1 MQGTQRHHVR
11 ASASSSRDSA
21 HVALASRAFCSS
33 LLVAAEKTPVFV
45 ISKPSKR
52 NSVLLTTHVDH
63 ALTPDK
69 LATLGDA
76 LAKALVPLH
85 SHHAVP
91 GIEARAVH
99 VFLYPSL
106 CSFQQASLPQPEFSL
121 ILGAVVHL
129 TSMASPGFAESRS
142 ERRRRLG
149 FFFPWRIYEHIIPL
163 KRGQAPLRAHAL
175 LQFIVRS

>member
-1 MQGTQRHHVR
+1 MQATQRHHVR

-21 HVALASRAFCSS
+21 HVALASRAICSS
-33 LLVAAEKTPVFV
+33 LLAAAEKTPMLV

-85 SHHAVP
+85 SHHVVP

-99 VFLYPSL
+99 VF
-106 CSFQQASLPQPEFSL
+106 SLPF
-121 ILGAVVHL
+121 VV
-129 TSMASPGFAESRS
+129 
-142 ERRRRLG
+142 RLSAG
-149 FFFPWRIYEHIIPL
+149 V
-163 KRGQAPLRAHAL
+163 RAAN
-175 LQFIVRS
+175 

>member
-33 LLVAAEKTPVFV
+33 LLVAAEKTPMLV

-99 VFLYPSL
+99 VFLCPSL
-106 CSFQQASLPQPEFSL
+106 CSFQQASVPQPEFSL

-129 TSMASPGFAESRS
+129 SNIYMASPGFCGIA
-142 ERRRRLG
+142 
-149 FFFPWRIYEHIIPL
+149 I
-163 KRGQAPLRAHAL
+163 
-175 LQFIVRS
+175 